1 VKKKVTK
8 KKSDWTTRLLRRDRS
23 AGPKKLKVPVLD
35 DRPWPAGVDNF
46 TILERANFS
55 PIHLVQGDT
64 LSVTWDERV
73 AIPKPKP
80 SYLSWH
86 LPTFLQRVRAY
97 LVNETL
103 PTSVVHETVLC
114 KYEID
119 GTTAMAINEAI
130 LFSGTFEGR
139 RVLGG
144 MVVASPSKFLVGKN
158 IY

>member
-8 KKSDWTTRLLRRDRS
+8 KKSDWTTRLLRRDRPAAQEPS
-23 AGPKKLKVPVLD
+23 VSLG
-35 DRPWPAGVDNF
+35 RPWPVGVDNF
-46 TILERANFS
+46 TILERANFF